1 MNLTTNFTL
10 KEMTTT
16 STGFDNTPNQ
26 TQMLRLRKLA
36 LCLEEVRKAVGS
48 RRVRVRSAFR
58 TKEVNTKVKG
68 SPTSSHM
75 AGDAADI
82 QVSGLPVDEVIRLI
96 LEAGIKFDQ
105 MIEEYHGEISW
116 VHISF
121 DPRLRQQ
128 LLIYK
133 DGVYTRVS

>member
-10 KEMTTT
+10 KEMLVT
-16 STGFDNTPNQ
+16 STGLDNTPDQ
-26 TQMLRLRKLA
+26 TQMVRLRKLA
-36 LCLEEVRKAVGS
+36 LCLEDVRKAVGD
-48 RRVRVRSAFR
+48 RRVIVRSAFR

-82 QVSGLPVDEVIRLI
+82 QVSGLPVDAVVRLI

-105 MIEEYHGEISW
+105 MIEEYRGDTSW

-128 LLIYK
+128 LLVYR